1 MEEDIKQIK
10 EMGVEGVV
18 VGCLDERGLLD
29 HAILRRLL
37 LAAEGMYVGFHR
49 AIDASSNWRSVL
61 FDLFHCFPQVR
72 QVLSSGGQQTAWE
85 GRNVLRSQR
94 ILSDCWFR
102 CLSPRHPRVFPLSIV
117 AAAGITPQII
127 SPLFRH
133 SNIDQFHGSFR
144 SPLARSDR
152 VDDETDN
159 HVRMGVSDRG
169 PLLVADQRLI
179 EEASTLLSTLSL

>member
-1 MEEDIKQIK
+1 MEEDIKQTRQ
-10 EMGVEGVV
+10 MGVDGVV

-29 HAILRRLL
+29 HVILKRLL
-37 LAAEGMYVGFHR
+37 SAAEGMYVGFHR

-61 FDLFHCFPQVR
+61 FDLFHSFPQVR

-102 CLSPRHPRVFPLSIV
+102 CLPPQHPRLSPLSIV

-133 SNIDQFHGSFR
+133 SNVDQFHGSFR
-144 SPLARSDR
+144 SPLTSSDR
-152 VDDETDN
+152 VEGETDS
-159 HVRMGVSDRG
+159 HFGMGASDQG
-169 PLLVADQRLI
+169 PLLVADRMLI
-179 EEASTLLSTLSL
+179 TEASTHLFAPLL